1 MGKKTAL
8 GLVAKPVPETLKV
21 QIPKDL
27 LENLNRLDERLAT
40 EAPDMQFDRAAVVED
55 ALRDALK
62 QAHQTLDARPRRT
75 AP

>member
-27 LENLNRLDERLAT
+27 LENLNQLDERLAR
-40 EAPDMQFDRAAVVED
+40 EAPDMRFDRAAVVED
-55 ALRDALK
+55 ALRIALK
-62 QAHQTLDARPRRT
+62 QAHQTLDTRPAKVT
-75 AP
+75 P

>member
-8 GLVAKPVPETLKV
+8 GLVAKPEPETLKV

-27 LENLNRLDERLAT
+27 LENLNRLDERLAR
-40 EAPDMQFDRAAVVED
+40 EAPDMLFDRAAVVED
-55 ALRDALK
+55 ALRIALK
-62 QAHQTLDARPRRT
+62 SAHQALDARTGRA